1 MGPIFLYLILAIG
14 VSFLCSILEAVLM
27 STPLSYVTMKVEQ
40 GSKGAKLFKKYKEN
54 NARPIAA
61 ILTLNTIANT
71 VGAAGVGTTATAY
84 FGEQYFGYISAAIT
98 VLILV
103 FSEIIPKNIGSNYWK
118 GLLPFTA
125 NTIRILIVV
134 LFPFVIISEWITK
147 LIRPSKYDSTIS
159 REEVSTMANLGE
171 KEGSIEKTE
180 NKVIQNLI
188 KLGSIKAS
196 DVMTPRVVSAI
207 APENMKLKEF
217 YKKKSFLHHSRI
229 PVYSDSPE
237 YITGYVLRGQILEYL
252 ADDKFDVTL
261 GDIKRD
267 IACFSEDVSISTV
280 WESMLELKEQ
290 IALIIDQYGTFQ
302 GIITLEDII
311 ETIFGLEITDEKDEV
326 ADMQKLAKQRWEER
340 LVKYKH
346 ITPLDDDDDEPGEPD
361 DIIITQNAKIKK
373 NFDKL
378 QKEAEEQR
386 QRKEGEK
393 EESDDYS
400 KSDS

>member
-1 MGPIFLYLILAIG
+1 
-14 VSFLCSILEAVLM
+14 
-27 STPLSYVTMKVEQ
+27 
-40 GSKGAKLFKKYKEN
+40 
-54 NARPIAA
+54 
-61 ILTLNTIANT
+61 
-71 VGAAGVGTTATAY
+71 
-84 FGEQYFGYISAAIT
+84 
-98 VLILV
+98 
-103 FSEIIPKNIGSNYWK
+103 
-118 GLLPFTA
+118 
-125 NTIRILIVV
+125 
-134 LFPFVIISEWITK
+134 
-147 LIRPSKYDSTIS
+147 
-159 REEVSTMANLGE
+159 
-171 KEGSIEKTE
+171 
-180 NKVIQNLI
+180 
-188 KLGSIKAS
+188 
-196 DVMTPRVVSAI
+196 
-207 APENMKLKEF
+207 
-217 YKKKSFLHHSRI
+217 
-229 PVYSDSPE
+229 
-237 YITGYVLRGQILEYL
+237 VLRGQILEYL